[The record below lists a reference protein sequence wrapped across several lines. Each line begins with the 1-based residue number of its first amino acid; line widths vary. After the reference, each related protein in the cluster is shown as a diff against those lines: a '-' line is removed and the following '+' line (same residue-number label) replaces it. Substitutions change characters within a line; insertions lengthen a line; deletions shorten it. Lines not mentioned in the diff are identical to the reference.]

1 MKRTTAN
8 TATESELTKNT
19 AFGIFESDTSFYKS
33 NPENPMHYFW
43 VGFSGKESERIMG
56 FIGFMENS
64 PTVFCDNGDEII
76 TAFRQLIHSWKN
88 FNRYALFSAFYN
100 LVCVLK
106 KNNKTQAPLGLL
118 KSDNEFFEK
127 AEHYIKLNI
136 HNNIKVQDVADALN
150 IDRSYFTKIFK
161 NRFRTSPHEY
171 IIRLRLREAEILLT
185 SSNYTISQIAEQLN
199 FSDVFSFSKCFKR
212 QYKQSPSQLRKDFI
226 SSQGNKKERKT
237 KKTEQ
242 NP

>member
-1 MKRTTAN
+1 MQEIAWISCFFLFILSISLFFVYYISKFEGWRIIRQPSFFN
-8 TATESELTKNT
+8 TL
-19 AFGIFESDTSFYKS
+19 ISFYS
-33 NPENPMHYFW
+33 
-43 VGFSGKESERIMG
+43 I
-56 FIGFMENS
+56 
-64 PTVFCDNGDEII
+64 
-76 TAFRQLIHSWKN
+76 
-88 FNRYALFSAFYN
+88 
-100 LVCVLK
+100 
-106 KNNKTQAPLGLL
+106 GLL

-226 SSQGNKKERKT
+226 SSQGNKKERKA